1 MNMSNFERAKQVIDR
16 RRETAEWEAA
26 QRTEELELLS
36 PELRALDRK
45 LANAGLTAVRLAI
58 AGDQEGLAKLQ
69 DENLAD
75 QERRREILESLG
87 SSEEAL
93 EVHYT
98 CPVCNDTGIVDNHY
112 CDCFKRLVKSLQT
125 ETLNAVSPAEDS
137 TFDNFNLEYYRG
149 VVDPETGV
157 DAYNRMA
164 QICSYCEAYAEDFSL
179 SSPSLILYGNTGL
192 GKTHLSLAI
201 AGKAIE
207 KGFNVVYGSAHNLL
221 SEIEK
226 EHFGR
231 LKTDDSPED
240 NVLNADLLILDDLGA
255 EFGTSF
261 TVSMVY
267 NIINTRLL
275 KGLPTIISTNLW
287 YDEISDKYGNRV
299 YSRIIGSYTP
309 LEFAGRDVR
318 QLKN

>member
-1 MNMSNFERAKQVIDR
+1 MPTNFERAKQVLDR
-16 RRETAEWEAA
+16 RRETAEREAE
-26 QRTEELELLS
+26 QKTEELELLS
-36 PELRALDRK
+36 PELRALNRK
-45 LANAGLTAVRLAI
+45 LSAAGLKAVQLAI
-58 AGDQEGLAKLQ
+58 TGDQAAMDRLR

-98 CPVCNDTGIVDNHY
+98 CSVCNDTGIVGNHY

-125 ETLNAVSPAEDS
+125 ENLNAVSPAGDS
-137 TFDNFNLEYYRG
+137 TFDNFNLAYYQG
-149 VVDPETGV
+149 VTDPETGV
-157 DAYNRMA
+157 DAYSRMG
-164 QICSYCEAYAEDFSL
+164 QIVSYCEAYAEDFGL

-201 AGKAIE
+201 ANKAIE

-255 EFGTSF
+255 EFSTSF

-267 NIINTRLL
+267 NIINTRIL

-299 YSRIIGSYTP
+299 YSRIIGNYTP

>member
-1 MNMSNFERAKQVIDR
+1 MPTNFERAKQVLDR
-16 RRETAEWEAA
+16 RRETAEREAE
-26 QRTEELELLS
+26 QKTEELELLS
-36 PELRALDRK
+36 PELRALNRK
-45 LANAGLTAVRLAI
+45 LSAAGLKAVQLAI
-58 AGDQEGLAKLQ
+58 TGDQAAMDRLR

-98 CPVCNDTGIVDNHY
+98 CPVCNDTGVVGNHY

-125 ETLNAVSPAEDS
+125 ENLNAVSPAGDS
-137 TFDNFNLEYYRG
+137 TFDNFNLAYYQG
-149 VVDPETGV
+149 VTDPETGG
-157 DAYNRMA
+157 DAYSRMG
-164 QICSYCEAYAEDFSL
+164 QIVSYCEAYAEDFGL

-201 AGKAIE
+201 ANKAIE

-231 LKTDDSPED
+231 LKSDDSPED

-255 EFGTSF
+255 EFSTSF

-267 NIINTRLL
+267 NIINTRIL

-299 YSRIIGSYTP
+299 YSRIIGNYTP

>member
-1 MNMSNFERAKQVIDR
+1 MPTNFERAKQVLDR
-16 RRETAEWEAA
+16 RRETAEREAE
-26 QRTEELELLS
+26 QKTEELELLS
-36 PELRALDRK
+36 PELRALNRK
-45 LANAGLTAVRLAI
+45 LSAAGLKAVQLAI
-58 AGDQEGLAKLQ
+58 TGDQAAMDRLR

-98 CPVCNDTGIVDNHY
+98 CPVCNDTGIVGNHY

-125 ETLNAVSPAEDS
+125 ENLNAVSPAGDS
-137 TFDNFNLEYYRG
+137 TFDNFNLAYYQG
-149 VVDPETGV
+149 VTDPETGV
-157 DAYNRMA
+157 DAYSRMG
-164 QICSYCEAYAEDFSL
+164 QIVSYCEAYAEDFGL

-201 AGKAIE
+201 ANKAIE

-231 LKTDDSPED
+231 LKTDDSPEE

-255 EFGTSF
+255 EFSTSF

-267 NIINTRLL
+267 NIINTRIL

-299 YSRIIGSYTP
+299 YSRIIGNYTP

>member
-1 MNMSNFERAKQVIDR
+1 MPSNFERAKQVLDR
-16 RRETAEWEAA
+16 RRETAEREAE

-36 PELRALDRK
+36 PELRALNRK
-45 LANAGLTAVRLAI
+45 LSAAGLKAVQLAI
-58 AGDQEGLAKLQ
+58 AGDQAAMDKLR

-98 CPVCNDTGIVDNHY
+98 CPVCNDTGVVGNHY

-125 ETLNAVSPAEDS
+125 ENLNAVSPAGDS
-137 TFDNFNLEYYRG
+137 TFDNFNLAYYQG
-149 VVDPETGV
+149 VTDPETGV
-157 DAYNRMA
+157 DAYSRMG
-164 QICSYCEAYAEDFSL
+164 QIVSYCEAYAEDFGL

-201 AGKAIE
+201 ANKAIE

-231 LKTDDSPED
+231 LKSDDSPED

-255 EFGTSF
+255 EFSTSF

-267 NIINTRLL
+267 NIINTRIL

-299 YSRIIGSYTP
+299 YSRIIGNHTP

>member
-1 MNMSNFERAKQVIDR
+1 MPSNFERAKQVLDR
-16 RRETAEWEAA
+16 RRETAEREAE

-36 PELRALDRK
+36 PELRALNRK
-45 LANAGLTAVRLAI
+45 LSAAGLKAVQLAI
-58 AGDQEGLAKLQ
+58 AGDQAALDRLR

-98 CPVCNDTGIVDNHY
+98 CPVCNDTGVVGNHY

-125 ETLNAVSPAEDS
+125 ENLNAVSPAGDS
-137 TFDNFNLEYYRG
+137 TFDNFNLAYYQG
-149 VVDPETGV
+149 VTDPETGV
-157 DAYNRMA
+157 DAYSRMG
-164 QICSYCEAYAEDFSL
+164 QIVSYCEAYAEDFGL

-201 AGKAIE
+201 ANKAIE

-231 LKTDDSPED
+231 LKSDDSPED

-255 EFGTSF
+255 EFSTSF

-267 NIINTRLL
+267 NIINTRIL

-299 YSRIIGSYTP
+299 YSRIIGNYTP

>member
-1 MNMSNFERAKQVIDR
+1 MPTNFERAKQVLDR
-16 RRETAEWEAA
+16 RRETAEREAE
-26 QRTEELELLS
+26 QKTEELELLS
-36 PELRALDRK
+36 PELRALNRK
-45 LANAGLTAVRLAI
+45 LSAAGLKAVQLAI
-58 AGDQEGLAKLQ
+58 TGDQAAMDRLR

-98 CPVCNDTGIVDNHY
+98 CPVCNDTGIVGNHY

-125 ETLNAVSPAEDS
+125 ENLNAVSPAGDS
-137 TFDNFNLEYYRG
+137 TFDNFNLAYYQG
-149 VVDPETGV
+149 VTDPETGM
-157 DAYNRMA
+157 DAYSRMG
-164 QICSYCEAYAEDFSL
+164 QIVSYCEAYAEDFGL

-201 AGKAIE
+201 ANKAIE

-231 LKTDDSPED
+231 LKTDDSPEE

-255 EFGTSF
+255 EFSTSF

-267 NIINTRLL
+267 NIINTRIL

-299 YSRIIGSYTP
+299 YSRIIGNYTP

>member
-1 MNMSNFERAKQVIDR
+1 MPSNFERAKQVLDH
-16 RRETAEWEAA
+16 RRETAEREAE

-36 PELRALDRK
+36 PELRALNRK
-45 LANAGLTAVRLAI
+45 LSAAGLKAVQLAI
-58 AGDQEGLAKLQ
+58 AGDQAAMDKLR

-98 CPVCNDTGIVDNHY
+98 CPVCNDTGVVGNHY

-125 ETLNAVSPAEDS
+125 ENLNAVSPAGDS
-137 TFDNFNLEYYRG
+137 TFDNFNLAYYQG
-149 VVDPETGV
+149 VTDPETGV
-157 DAYNRMA
+157 DAYSRMG
-164 QICSYCEAYAEDFSL
+164 QIVSYCEAYAEDFGL

-201 AGKAIE
+201 ANKAIE

-231 LKTDDSPED
+231 LKSDDSPED

-255 EFGTSF
+255 EFSTSF

-267 NIINTRLL
+267 NIINTRIL

-299 YSRIIGSYTP
+299 YSRIIGNYTP

>member
-1 MNMSNFERAKQVIDR
+1 MPSNFERAKQVLDR
-16 RRETAEWEAA
+16 RRETAEREAE
-26 QRTEELELLS
+26 QKTEELELLS
-36 PELRALDRK
+36 PELRALNRK
-45 LANAGLTAVRLAI
+45 LSAAGLKAVQLAI
-58 AGDQEGLAKLQ
+58 AGDQAAMDKLR

-98 CPVCNDTGIVDNHY
+98 CPVCNDTGVVGNHY

-125 ETLNAVSPAEDS
+125 ENLNAVSPAGDS
-137 TFDNFNLEYYRG
+137 TFDNFNLAYYQG
-149 VVDPETGV
+149 VTDPETGV
-157 DAYNRMA
+157 DAYSRMG
-164 QICSYCEAYAEDFSL
+164 QIVSYCEAYAEDFGL

-201 AGKAIE
+201 ANKAIE

-231 LKTDDSPED
+231 LKSDDSPED

-255 EFGTSF
+255 EFSTSF

-267 NIINTRLL
+267 NIINTRIL

-299 YSRIIGSYTP
+299 YSRIIGNYTP

>member
-1 MNMSNFERAKQVIDR
+1 MDR
-16 RRETAEWEAA
+16 
-26 QRTEELELLS
+26 
-36 PELRALDRK
+36 LR
-45 LANAGLTAVRLAI
+45 
-58 AGDQEGLAKLQ
+58 

-98 CPVCNDTGIVDNHY
+98 CPVCNDTGVVGNHY

-125 ETLNAVSPAEDS
+125 ENLNAVSPAGDS
-137 TFDNFNLEYYRG
+137 TFDNFNLAYYQG
-149 VVDPETGV
+149 VTDPETGV
-157 DAYNRMA
+157 DAYARMG
-164 QICSYCEAYAEDFSL
+164 QIVSYCEAYAEDFGL

-201 AGKAIE
+201 ANKAIE

-255 EFGTSF
+255 EFSTSF

-267 NIINTRLL
+267 NIINTRIL

-299 YSRIIGSYTP
+299 YSRIIGNYTP

>member
-1 MNMSNFERAKQVIDR
+1 MPTNFERAKQVLDR
-16 RRETAEWEAA
+16 RRETAEREAE
-26 QRTEELELLS
+26 QKTEELELLS
-36 PELRALDRK
+36 PELRALNRK
-45 LANAGLTAVRLAI
+45 LSAAGLKAVQLAI
-58 AGDQEGLAKLQ
+58 AGDQAALDRLR

-98 CPVCNDTGIVDNHY
+98 CSVCNDTGIVGNHY

-125 ETLNAVSPAEDS
+125 ENLNAVSPAGDS
-137 TFDNFNLEYYRG
+137 NFDNFNLEYYRG
-149 VVDPETGV
+149 VTDPETGV
-157 DAYNRMA
+157 DAYSRMG
-164 QICSYCEAYAEDFSL
+164 QIVSYCEAYAEDFGL

-201 AGKAIE
+201 ANKAIE
-207 KGFNVVYGSAHNLL
+207 KGFNVLYGSAHNLL

-255 EFGTSF
+255 EFSTSF

-267 NIINTRLL
+267 NIINTRIL

-299 YSRIIGSYTP
+299 YSRIIGNYTP

>member
-1 MNMSNFERAKQVIDR
+1 MPTNFERAKQVLDR
-16 RRETAEWEAA
+16 RRETAEREAEQKA
-26 QRTEELELLS
+26 EELELLS
-36 PELRALDRK
+36 PELRALNRK
-45 LANAGLTAVRLAI
+45 LSAAGLKAVQLAI
-58 AGDQEGLAKLQ
+58 AGDQAAMDRLR

-98 CPVCNDTGIVDNHY
+98 CPVCNDTGVVGNHY

-125 ETLNAVSPAEDS
+125 ENLNAVSPAGDS
-137 TFDNFNLEYYRG
+137 TFDNFNLAYYQG
-149 VVDPETGV
+149 VTDPETGV
-157 DAYNRMA
+157 DAYSRMG
-164 QICSYCEAYAEDFSL
+164 QIVSYCEAYAEDFGL

-201 AGKAIE
+201 ANKAIE
-207 KGFNVVYGSAHNLL
+207 KGFNVLYGSAHNLL

-231 LKTDDSPED
+231 LKTDASPED

-255 EFGTSF
+255 EFSTSF

-267 NIINTRLL
+267 NIINTRIL

-299 YSRIIGSYTP
+299 YSRIIGNYTP

>member
-1 MNMSNFERAKQVIDR
+1 MPTNFERAKQVLDR
-16 RRETAEWEAA
+16 RRETAEREAEQKA
-26 QRTEELELLS
+26 EELELLS
-36 PELRALDRK
+36 PELRALNRK
-45 LANAGLTAVRLAI
+45 LSAAGLKAVQLAI
-58 AGDQEGLAKLQ
+58 AGDQAALDKLR

-75 QERRREILESLG
+75 LVG
-87 SSEEAL
+87 
-93 EVHYT
+93 
-98 CPVCNDTGIVDNHY
+98 NHY

-125 ETLNAVSPAEDS
+125 ENLNAVSPAGDS
-137 TFDNFNLEYYRG
+137 SFDNFNLEYYRG
-149 VVDPETGV
+149 VTDPETGV
-157 DAYNRMA
+157 DAYARMG
-164 QICSYCEAYAEDFSL
+164 QIVSYCEAYAEDFGL

-201 AGKAIE
+201 ANKAIE

-255 EFGTSF
+255 EFSTSF

-267 NIINTRLL
+267 NIINTRIL

-299 YSRIIGSYTP
+299 YSRIIGNYTP

>member
-1 MNMSNFERAKQVIDR
+1 MPTNFERAKQVLDR
-16 RRETAEWEAA
+16 RRETAEREAEMK
-26 QRTEELELLS
+26 TEELELLS
-36 PELRALDRK
+36 PELRALNRK
-45 LANAGLTAVRLAI
+45 LSAAGLKAVQLAI
-58 AGDQEGLAKLQ
+58 TGDQAAMDKLR

-98 CPVCNDTGIVDNHY
+98 CPVCNDTGVVGNHY

-125 ETLNAVSPAEDS
+125 ENLNAVSPAGDS
-137 TFDNFNLEYYRG
+137 TFDNFNLAYYQG
-149 VVDPETGV
+149 VTDPETGV
-157 DAYNRMA
+157 DAYSRMG
-164 QICSYCEAYAEDFSL
+164 QIVSYCEAYAEDFGL

-201 AGKAIE
+201 ANKAIE

-231 LKTDDSPED
+231 LKSDDSPED

-255 EFGTSF
+255 EFSTSF

-267 NIINTRLL
+267 NIINTRIL

-299 YSRIIGSYTP
+299 YSRIIGNYTP

>member
-1 MNMSNFERAKQVIDR
+1 MPTNFERAKQVLDR
-16 RRETAEWEAA
+16 RRETAEREAEMK
-26 QRTEELELLS
+26 TEELELLS
-36 PELRALDRK
+36 PELRALNRK
-45 LANAGLTAVRLAI
+45 LSAAGLKAVQLAI
-58 AGDQEGLAKLQ
+58 TGDQAAMDKLR

-98 CPVCNDTGIVDNHY
+98 CPVCNDTGIVGNHY

-125 ETLNAVSPAEDS
+125 ENLNAVSPAGDS
-137 TFDNFNLEYYRG
+137 TFDNFNLAYYQG
-149 VVDPETGV
+149 VTDPETGV
-157 DAYNRMA
+157 DAYSRMG
-164 QICSYCEAYAEDFSL
+164 QIVSYCEAYAEDFGL

-201 AGKAIE
+201 ANKAIE

-231 LKTDDSPED
+231 LKSDDSPED

-255 EFGTSF
+255 EFSTSF

-267 NIINTRLL
+267 NIINTRIL

-299 YSRIIGSYTP
+299 YSRIIGNYTP

>member
-1 MNMSNFERAKQVIDR
+1 MPTNFERAKQVLDR
-16 RRETAEWEAA
+16 RRETAEREAEQKA
-26 QRTEELELLS
+26 EELELLS
-36 PELRALDRK
+36 PELRALNRK
-45 LANAGLTAVRLAI
+45 LSAAGLKAVQLAI
-58 AGDQEGLAKLQ
+58 AGDQAALDRLR

-98 CPVCNDTGIVDNHY
+98 CPVCNDTGVVGNHY

-125 ETLNAVSPAEDS
+125 ENLNAVSPAGDS
-137 TFDNFNLEYYRG
+137 TFDNFNLAYYQG
-149 VVDPETGV
+149 VTDPETGV
-157 DAYNRMA
+157 DAYSRMG
-164 QICSYCEAYAEDFSL
+164 QIVSYCEAYAEDFGL

-201 AGKAIE
+201 ANKAIE
-207 KGFNVVYGSAHNLL
+207 KGFNVLYGSAHNLL

-255 EFGTSF
+255 EFSTSF

-267 NIINTRLL
+267 NIINTRIL

-299 YSRIIGSYTP
+299 YSRIIGNYTP

>member
-1 MNMSNFERAKQVIDR
+1 MPTNFERAKRVLDR
-16 RRETAEWEAA
+16 RRETAEKEAE

-36 PELRALDRK
+36 PELRALNRK
-45 LANAGLTAVRLAI
+45 LSNAGLRAVRLAI
-58 AGDQEGLAKLQ
+58 AGDTEAIQKLQ
-69 DENLAD
+69 NENLAD

-98 CPVCNDTGIVDNHY
+98 CPICNDTGIVENHY
-112 CDCFKRLVKSLQT
+112 CGCFKRLVKSLQT
-125 ETLNAVSPAEDS
+125 ETLNAVSPAGDS
-137 TFDNFNLEYYRG
+137 TFQNFNLEFYRG
-149 VVDPETGV
+149 VTDPETGV
-157 DAYNRMA
+157 DAYSRMG
-164 QICSYCEAYAEDFSL
+164 QIVSYCEAYAEDFSI

-201 AGKAIE
+201 ANVVIE
-207 KGFNVVYGSAHNLL
+207 KGYNVVYGSAHNLL

-255 EFGTSF
+255 EFSTSF

-267 NIINTRLL
+267 NIINTRIL

-287 YDEISDKYGNRV
+287 YEEISEKYGNRV
-299 YSRIIGSYTP
+299 YSRIIGNYTP

>member
-1 MNMSNFERAKQVIDR
+1 MPSNFERAKQVLDR
-16 RRETAEWEAA
+16 RRETAEREAE

-36 PELRALDRK
+36 PELRALNRK
-45 LANAGLTAVRLAI
+45 LAQAGLKAVRLAM
-58 AGDQEGLAKLQ
+58 AGDQSAIETLKN
-69 DENLAD
+69 ENLAD
-75 QERRREILESLG
+75 QERRKEILESLG
-87 SSEEAL
+87 SSEDAL

-98 CPVCNDTGIVDNHY
+98 CPVCNDTGVVGNRY

-125 ETLNAVSPAEDS
+125 ETLNKVSPAGDS
-137 TFDNFNLEYYRG
+137 TFENFRLSYYRG
-149 VVDPETGV
+149 VTDPETGV
-157 DAYNRMA
+157 DAYARMG
-164 QICSYCEAYAEDFSL
+164 QIASYCEAYAEDFSL
-179 SSPSLILYGNTGL
+179 TSPSLILYGNTGL

-201 AGKAIE
+201 ANKAIE

-255 EFGTSF
+255 EFSTSF
-261 TVSMVY
+261 TTSMVY
-267 NIINTRLL
+267 NIINTRIL

-287 YDEISDKYGNRV
+287 YEEIGDKYGNRV

-309 LEFAGRDVR
+309 LEFAGKDVR

>member
-1 MNMSNFERAKQVIDR
+1 MPSNFERAKQVLDR
-16 RRETAEWEAA
+16 RRETAEREAEMK
-26 QRTEELELLS
+26 TEELELLS
-36 PELRALDRK
+36 PELRALNRK
-45 LANAGLTAVRLAI
+45 LSAAGLKAVQLAI
-58 AGDQEGLAKLQ
+58 AGDQAAMDKLR

-98 CPVCNDTGIVDNHY
+98 CPVCNDTGVVGNHY

-125 ETLNAVSPAEDS
+125 ENLNAVSPAGDS
-137 TFDNFNLEYYRG
+137 TFDNFNLAYYQG
-149 VVDPETGV
+149 VTDPETGV
-157 DAYNRMA
+157 DAYSRMG
-164 QICSYCEAYAEDFSL
+164 QIVSYCEAYAEDFGL

-201 AGKAIE
+201 ANKAIE

-255 EFGTSF
+255 EFSTSF

-267 NIINTRLL
+267 NIINTRIL

-299 YSRIIGSYTP
+299 YSRIIGNYTP

>member
-1 MNMSNFERAKQVIDR
+1 MPTNFERAKQVLDR
-16 RRETAEWEAA
+16 RRETAEREAE
-26 QRTEELELLS
+26 QKTEELELLS
-36 PELRALDRK
+36 PELRALNRK
-45 LANAGLTAVRLAI
+45 LSAAGLKAVQLAI
-58 AGDQEGLAKLQ
+58 AGDQAAMDKLR

-98 CPVCNDTGIVDNHY
+98 CPVCNDTGVVGNHY

-125 ETLNAVSPAEDS
+125 ENLNAVSPAGDS
-137 TFDNFNLEYYRG
+137 TFDNFNLAYYQG
-149 VVDPETGV
+149 VTDPETGV
-157 DAYNRMA
+157 DAYSRMG
-164 QICSYCEAYAEDFSL
+164 QIVSYCEAYAEDFGL

-201 AGKAIE
+201 ANKAIE

-231 LKTDDSPED
+231 LKSDDSPED

-255 EFGTSF
+255 EFSTSF

-267 NIINTRLL
+267 NIINTRIL

-299 YSRIIGSYTP
+299 YSRIIGNYTP

>member
-1 MNMSNFERAKQVIDR
+1 MPSNFERAKQVLDR
-16 RRETAEWEAA
+16 RRETAEREAEQKA
-26 QRTEELELLS
+26 EELELLS
-36 PELRALDRK
+36 PELRALNRK
-45 LANAGLTAVRLAI
+45 LSAAGLKAVQLAI
-58 AGDQEGLAKLQ
+58 AGDQAALDKLRN
-69 DENLAD
+69 ENLAD

-98 CPVCNDTGIVDNHY
+98 CPVCNDTGVVGNHY

-125 ETLNAVSPAEDS
+125 ENLNAVSPAGDS
-137 TFDNFNLEYYRG
+137 TFDNFNLAYYQG
-149 VVDPETGV
+149 VTDPETGV
-157 DAYNRMA
+157 DAYSRMG
-164 QICSYCEAYAEDFSL
+164 QIVSYCEAYAEDFGL

-201 AGKAIE
+201 ANKAIE

-255 EFGTSF
+255 EFSTSF

-267 NIINTRLL
+267 NIINTRIL

-299 YSRIIGSYTP
+299 YSRIIGNYTP

>member
-1 MNMSNFERAKQVIDR
+1 MPTNFERAKQVLDR
-16 RRETAEWEAA
+16 RRETAEREAE
-26 QRTEELELLS
+26 QKTEELELLS
-36 PELRALDRK
+36 PELRALNRK
-45 LANAGLTAVRLAI
+45 LSAAGLKAVQLAI
-58 AGDQEGLAKLQ
+58 TGDQAAMDRLR
-69 DENLAD
+69 DENLA

-98 CPVCNDTGIVDNHY
+98 CPVCNDTGVVGNHY

-125 ETLNAVSPAEDS
+125 ENLNAVSPAGDS
-137 TFDNFNLEYYRG
+137 TFDNFNLAYYQG
-149 VVDPETGV
+149 VTDPETGV
-157 DAYNRMA
+157 DAYSRMG
-164 QICSYCEAYAEDFSL
+164 QIVSYCEAYAEDFGL

-201 AGKAIE
+201 ANKAIE

-255 EFGTSF
+255 EFSTSF

-267 NIINTRLL
+267 NIINTRIL

-299 YSRIIGSYTP
+299 YSRIIGNYTP

>member
-1 MNMSNFERAKQVIDR
+1 MPSNYERAKQVLDR
-16 RRETAEWEAA
+16 RRETAEREAE

-36 PELRALDRK
+36 PELRALNRK
-45 LANAGLTAVRLAI
+45 LSAAGLKAVQLAI
-58 AGDQEGLAKLQ
+58 AGDQAAMDKLR

-98 CPVCNDTGIVDNHY
+98 CPVCNDTGVVGNHY

-125 ETLNAVSPAEDS
+125 ENLNAVSPAGDS
-137 TFDNFNLEYYRG
+137 TFDNFNLAYYQG
-149 VVDPETGV
+149 VTDPETGV
-157 DAYNRMA
+157 DAYSRMG
-164 QICSYCEAYAEDFSL
+164 QIVSYCEAYAEDFGL

-201 AGKAIE
+201 ANKAIE

-231 LKTDDSPED
+231 LKSDDSPED

-255 EFGTSF
+255 EFSTSF

-267 NIINTRLL
+267 NIINTRIL

-299 YSRIIGSYTP
+299 YSRIIGNYTP

>member
-1 MNMSNFERAKQVIDR
+1 MPTNFERAKQVLDR
-16 RRETAEWEAA
+16 RRETAEREAEQKA
-26 QRTEELELLS
+26 EELELLS
-36 PELRALDRK
+36 PELRALNRK
-45 LANAGLTAVRLAI
+45 LSAAGLKAVQLAI
-58 AGDQEGLAKLQ
+58 TGDQAAMDRLR

-98 CPVCNDTGIVDNHY
+98 CPVCNDTGVVGNHY

-125 ETLNAVSPAEDS
+125 ENLNAVSPAGDS
-137 TFDNFNLEYYRG
+137 TFDNFNLAYYQG
-149 VVDPETGV
+149 VTDPETGV
-157 DAYNRMA
+157 DAYSRMG
-164 QICSYCEAYAEDFSL
+164 QIVSYCEAYAEDFGL

-201 AGKAIE
+201 ANKAIE

-255 EFGTSF
+255 EFSTSF

-267 NIINTRLL
+267 NIINTRIL

-299 YSRIIGSYTP
+299 YSRIIGNYTP

>member
-1 MNMSNFERAKQVIDR
+1 MPTNFERAKQVLDR
-16 RRETAEWEAA
+16 RRETAEREAEQKA
-26 QRTEELELLS
+26 EELELLS
-36 PELRALDRK
+36 PELRALNRK
-45 LANAGLTAVRLAI
+45 LSAAGLKAVQLAI
-58 AGDQEGLAKLQ
+58 TGDQAAMDRLR

-98 CPVCNDTGIVDNHY
+98 CPVCNDTGVVGNHY

-125 ETLNAVSPAEDS
+125 ENLNAVSPAGDS
-137 TFDNFNLEYYRG
+137 NFDNFNLEYYRG
-149 VVDPETGV
+149 VTDPETGV
-157 DAYNRMA
+157 DAYARMG
-164 QICSYCEAYAEDFSL
+164 QIVSYCEAYAEDFGL

-201 AGKAIE
+201 ANKAIE

-255 EFGTSF
+255 EFSTSF

-267 NIINTRLL
+267 NIINTRIL

-299 YSRIIGSYTP
+299 YSRIIGNYTP

>member
-1 MNMSNFERAKQVIDR
+1 MPTNFERAKQVLDR
-16 RRETAEWEAA
+16 RRETAEREAE
-26 QRTEELELLS
+26 QKTEELELLS
-36 PELRALDRK
+36 PELRALNRK
-45 LANAGLTAVRLAI
+45 LSAAGLKAVQLAI
-58 AGDQEGLAKLQ
+58 TGDQAAMDRLR

-98 CPVCNDTGIVDNHY
+98 CPVCNDTGVVGNHY

-125 ETLNAVSPAEDS
+125 ENLNAVSPAGDS
-137 TFDNFNLEYYRG
+137 TFDNFNLAYYQG
-149 VVDPETGV
+149 VTDPETGV
-157 DAYNRMA
+157 DAYSRMG
-164 QICSYCEAYAEDFSL
+164 QIVSYCEAYAEDFGL

-201 AGKAIE
+201 ANKAIE

-231 LKTDDSPED
+231 LKSDDSPED

-255 EFGTSF
+255 EFSTSF

-267 NIINTRLL
+267 NIINTRIL

-299 YSRIIGSYTP
+299 YSRIIGNYTP

>member
-1 MNMSNFERAKQVIDR
+1 MPTNFERAKQVLDR
-16 RRETAEWEAA
+16 RRETAEREAEQKA
-26 QRTEELELLS
+26 EELELLS
-36 PELRALDRK
+36 PELRALNRK
-45 LANAGLTAVRLAI
+45 LSAAGLKAVQLAI
-58 AGDQEGLAKLQ
+58 TGDQAAMDRLR

-98 CPVCNDTGIVDNHY
+98 CPVCNDTGIVGNHY

-125 ETLNAVSPAEDS
+125 ENLNAVSPAGDS
-137 TFDNFNLEYYRG
+137 TFDNFNLAYYQG
-149 VVDPETGV
+149 VTDPETGV
-157 DAYNRMA
+157 DAYSRMG
-164 QICSYCEAYAEDFSL
+164 QIVSYCEAYAEDFGL

-201 AGKAIE
+201 ANKAIE

-255 EFGTSF
+255 EFSTSF

-267 NIINTRLL
+267 NIINTRIL

-299 YSRIIGSYTP
+299 YSRIIGNYTP

>member
-1 MNMSNFERAKQVIDR
+1 MPSNYERAKQVLDR
-16 RRETAEWEAA
+16 RRETAEREAE

-36 PELRALDRK
+36 PELRALNRK
-45 LANAGLTAVRLAI
+45 LSAAGLKAVQLAI
-58 AGDQEGLAKLQ
+58 AGDQAAMDKLR

-98 CPVCNDTGIVDNHY
+98 CPVCNDTGVVGNHY

-125 ETLNAVSPAEDS
+125 ENLNAVSPAGDS
-137 TFDNFNLEYYRG
+137 SFDNFNLEYYRG
-149 VVDPETGV
+149 VTDPETGV
-157 DAYNRMA
+157 DAYSRMG
-164 QICSYCEAYAEDFSL
+164 QIVSYCEAYAEDYGL

-201 AGKAIE
+201 ANKAIE

-255 EFGTSF
+255 EFSTSF

-267 NIINTRLL
+267 NIINTRIL

-299 YSRIIGSYTP
+299 YSRIIGNYTP

>member
-1 MNMSNFERAKQVIDR
+1 MPTNFERAKQVLDR
-16 RRETAEWEAA
+16 RRETAEREAE
-26 QRTEELELLS
+26 QKTEELELLS
-36 PELRALDRK
+36 PELRALNRK
-45 LANAGLTAVRLAI
+45 LSAAGLKAVQLAI
-58 AGDQEGLAKLQ
+58 AGDQAAMDKLR

-98 CPVCNDTGIVDNHY
+98 CPVCNDTGVVGNHY

-125 ETLNAVSPAEDS
+125 ENLNAVSPAGDS
-137 TFDNFNLEYYRG
+137 TFDNFNLAYYQG
-149 VVDPETGV
+149 VTDPETGV
-157 DAYNRMA
+157 DAYSRMG
-164 QICSYCEAYAEDFSL
+164 QIVSYCEAYAEDFGL

-201 AGKAIE
+201 ANKAIE

-255 EFGTSF
+255 EFSTSF

-267 NIINTRLL
+267 NIINTRIL

-299 YSRIIGSYTP
+299 YSRIIGNYTP

>member
-1 MNMSNFERAKQVIDR
+1 MATNFERAKLVVDR
-16 RRETAEWEAA
+16 RRETAERDAA
-26 QRTEELELLS
+26 RRTEELELLS
-36 PELRALDRK
+36 PELRALNRK
-45 LANAGLTAVRLAI
+45 LSAAGLKAVRLSI
-58 AGDQEGLAKLQ
+58 AGDQKGLEALR

-98 CPVCNDTGIVDNHY
+98 CPLCNDTGVVDTHY
-112 CDCFKRLVKSLQT
+112 CDCLKRLVKSLQVDN
-125 ETLNAVSPAEDS
+125 LNTCAPAEQSSFDS
-137 TFDNFNLEYYRG
+137 FNLEYYRG
-149 VVDPETGV
+149 VEDPETGV
-157 DAYNRMA
+157 DAYSRMA
-164 QICSYCEAYAEDFSL
+164 QIYNYCEAYAEDFSL
-179 SSPSLILYGNTGL
+179 ASPSLILYGNTGL

-201 AGKAIE
+201 ANAAIE
-207 KGFNVVYGSAHNLL
+207 KGYNVVYGSAHNLL
-221 SEIEK
+221 SQIEK

-231 LKTDDSPED
+231 LTTDDSPED

-255 EFGTSF
+255 EFATSF

-275 KGLPTIISTNLW
+275 TGLPTIISTNLW
-287 YDEISDKYGNRV
+287 YEEISDKYGNRV
-299 YSRIIGSYTP
+299 YSRIIGNYTP

-318 QLKN
+318 QLKA

>member
-1 MNMSNFERAKQVIDR
+1 MPTNFERAKQVLDR
-16 RRETAEWEAA
+16 RRETAEREAE
-26 QRTEELELLS
+26 QKTEELELLS
-36 PELRALDRK
+36 PELRALNRK
-45 LANAGLTAVRLAI
+45 LSAAGLKAVQLAI
-58 AGDQEGLAKLQ
+58 TGDQAAMDRLR

-98 CPVCNDTGIVDNHY
+98 CPVCNDTGIVGNHY

-125 ETLNAVSPAEDS
+125 ENLNAVSPAGDS
-137 TFDNFNLEYYRG
+137 TFDNFNLAYYQG
-149 VVDPETGV
+149 VTDPETGV
-157 DAYNRMA
+157 DAYSRMG
-164 QICSYCEAYAEDFSL
+164 QIVSYCEAYAEDFGL

-201 AGKAIE
+201 ANKAIE

-255 EFGTSF
+255 EFSTSF

-267 NIINTRLL
+267 NIINTRIL

-299 YSRIIGSYTP
+299 YSRIIGNYTP

>member
-1 MNMSNFERAKQVIDR
+1 
-16 RRETAEWEAA
+16 
-26 QRTEELELLS
+26 
-36 PELRALDRK
+36 
-45 LANAGLTAVRLAI
+45 
-58 AGDQEGLAKLQ
+58 
-69 DENLAD
+69 
-75 QERRREILESLG
+75 
-87 SSEEAL
+87 
-93 EVHYT
+93 
-98 CPVCNDTGIVDNHY
+98 
-112 CDCFKRLVKSLQT
+112 
-125 ETLNAVSPAEDS
+125 
-137 TFDNFNLEYYRG
+137 
-149 VVDPETGV
+149 ETGV
-157 DAYNRMA
+157 DVYNRMA
-164 QICSYCEAYAEDFSL
+164 QIYSYCEAYAEDFSL

-299 YSRIIGSYTP
+299 YSRIIGNYTP

>member
-1 MNMSNFERAKQVIDR
+1 MPTNFERAKQVLDR
-16 RRETAEWEAA
+16 RRETAEREAE
-26 QRTEELELLS
+26 QKTEELELLS
-36 PELRALDRK
+36 PELRALNRK
-45 LANAGLTAVRLAI
+45 LSAAGLKAVQLAI
-58 AGDQEGLAKLQ
+58 AGDQAAMDKLR

-98 CPVCNDTGIVDNHY
+98 CSICNDTGVVGNHY

-125 ETLNAVSPAEDS
+125 ENLNAVSPAGES
-137 TFDNFNLEYYRG
+137 SFDNFNLEYYRG
-149 VVDPETGV
+149 VTDPETGV
-157 DAYNRMA
+157 DAYSRMG
-164 QICSYCEAYAEDFSL
+164 QIVSYCEAYADDFGL
-179 SSPSLILYGNTGL
+179 RSPSLILYGNTGL

-201 AGKAIE
+201 ANKAIE

-255 EFGTSF
+255 EFSTSF

-267 NIINTRLL
+267 NIINTRIL

-299 YSRIIGSYTP
+299 YSRIIGNYTP

>member
-1 MNMSNFERAKQVIDR
+1 MPSNFERAKQVLDR
-16 RRETAEWEAA
+16 RRETAEREAE
-26 QRTEELELLS
+26 QKTEELELLS
-36 PELRALDRK
+36 PELRALNRK
-45 LANAGLTAVRLAI
+45 LSAAGLKAVQLAI
-58 AGDQEGLAKLQ
+58 AGDQAAMDKLR

-98 CPVCNDTGIVDNHY
+98 CPVCNDTGIVGNHY

-125 ETLNAVSPAEDS
+125 ENLNAVSPAGDS
-137 TFDNFNLEYYRG
+137 TFDNFNLAYYQG
-149 VVDPETGV
+149 VTDPETGV
-157 DAYNRMA
+157 DAYSRMG
-164 QICSYCEAYAEDFSL
+164 QIVSYCEAYAEDFGL

-201 AGKAIE
+201 ANKAIE

-231 LKTDDSPED
+231 LKSDDSPED

-255 EFGTSF
+255 EFSTSF

-267 NIINTRLL
+267 NIINTRIL

-299 YSRIIGSYTP
+299 YSRIIGNYTP

>member
-1 MNMSNFERAKQVIDR
+1 MPTNFERAKQVLDR
-16 RRETAEWEAA
+16 RRETAEREAE
-26 QRTEELELLS
+26 QKTEELELLS
-36 PELRALDRK
+36 PELRALNRK
-45 LANAGLTAVRLAI
+45 LSAAGLKAVQLAI
-58 AGDQEGLAKLQ
+58 TGDQAAMDRLR

-98 CPVCNDTGIVDNHY
+98 CPVCNDTGVVGNHY

-125 ETLNAVSPAEDS
+125 ENLNAVSPAGDS
-137 TFDNFNLEYYRG
+137 TFDNFNLAYYQG
-149 VVDPETGV
+149 VTDPETGV
-157 DAYNRMA
+157 DAYSRMG
-164 QICSYCEAYAEDFSL
+164 QIVSYCEAYAEDFGL

-201 AGKAIE
+201 ANKAIE

-255 EFGTSF
+255 EFSTSF

-267 NIINTRLL
+267 NIINTRIL
-275 KGLPTIISTNLW
+275 KGLPTIISTTLW
-287 YDEISDKYGNRV
+287 YDESSDKYGNRV
-299 YSRIIGSYTP
+299 YSRIIGNYTP

>member
-1 MNMSNFERAKQVIDR
+1 MPTNFERAKQVLDR
-16 RRETAEWEAA
+16 RRETAEREAEMK
-26 QRTEELELLS
+26 TEELELLS
-36 PELRALDRK
+36 PELRALNRK
-45 LANAGLTAVRLAI
+45 LSAAGLKAVQLAI
-58 AGDQEGLAKLQ
+58 AGDQAAMDKLR

-98 CPVCNDTGIVDNHY
+98 CPVCNDTGVVGNHY

-125 ETLNAVSPAEDS
+125 ENLNAVSPAGDS
-137 TFDNFNLEYYRG
+137 TFDNFNLAYYQG
-149 VVDPETGV
+149 VTDPETGV
-157 DAYNRMA
+157 DAYSRMG
-164 QICSYCEAYAEDFSL
+164 QIVSYCEAYAEDFGL

-201 AGKAIE
+201 ANKAIE

-231 LKTDDSPED
+231 LKSDDSPED

-255 EFGTSF
+255 EFSTSF

-267 NIINTRLL
+267 NIINTRIL

-299 YSRIIGSYTP
+299 YSRIIGNYMP

>member
-1 MNMSNFERAKQVIDR
+1 MPTNFERAKQVLDR
-16 RRETAEWEAA
+16 RRETAEREAEMK
-26 QRTEELELLS
+26 TEELELLS
-36 PELRALDRK
+36 PELRALNRK
-45 LANAGLTAVRLAI
+45 LSAAGLKAVQLAI
-58 AGDQEGLAKLQ
+58 AGDQAAMDKLR

-98 CPVCNDTGIVDNHY
+98 CPVCNDTGVVGNHY

-125 ETLNAVSPAEDS
+125 ENLNAVSPAGDS
-137 TFDNFNLEYYRG
+137 TFDNFNLAYYQG
-149 VVDPETGV
+149 VTDPETGV
-157 DAYNRMA
+157 DAYSRMG
-164 QICSYCEAYAEDFSL
+164 QIVSYCEAYAEDFGL

-201 AGKAIE
+201 ANKAIE

-231 LKTDDSPED
+231 LKSDDSPED

-255 EFGTSF
+255 EFSTSF

-267 NIINTRLL
+267 NIINTRIL

-299 YSRIIGSYTP
+299 YSRIIGNYTP